1 MFSWLILRWT
11 SGDVKD
17 STLLTRTCG
26 FLVLICSASVSGG
39 EQVRDTNLNPSL
51 ARSASHHTSHYHCSH
66 LSEGFIADQGCHQ
79 RLTFTP
85 SGGVGALHRRVFTEL
100 AVAWPRAVGKQ
111 TRVGQWPSFSF
122 IHKTEI
128 MLCFIASKID
138 VLKYAWGTYWWETFI
153 MLRTTTAVHG
163 NHQKLS
169 LKSIIKAYKPPHR
182 RAKHCKGGVNHTQ
195 IPEKYDEKVHEKY
208 FPQIHNSQSAT
219 NLSFIWRKCLLYCLV
234 EYLQVKWPIQ

>member
-26 FLVLICSASVSGG
+26 LLVLICSASVSGG

-51 ARSASHHTSHYHCSH
+51 ARPASHHTSRYHCSH
-66 LSEGFIADQGCHQ
+66 LSKGFIADQGCHQ

-111 TRVGQWPSFSF
+111 TKVGQWPSFSF
-122 IHKTEI
+122 IDKTEI
-128 MLCFIASKID
+128 MVCFIASKID

-153 MLRTTTAVHG
+153 ILRTTTAVHG
-163 NHQKLS
+163 NHQKLL
-169 LKSIIKAYKPPHR
+169 LKSIIIAYKPFNR
-182 RAKHCKGGVNHTQ
+182 WAEHCWVEINHTH
-195 IPEKYDEKVHEKY
+195 IAEKYEIRPREILPPNWKVW
-208 FPQIHNSQSAT
+208 PAP
-219 NLSFIWRKCLLYCLV
+219 NLSFLWRKCLFLV
-234 EYLQVKWPIQ
+234 P